1 MIEVVSQAIVAFL
14 VLAGLYYLFW
24 DNNNTL

>member
-1 MIEVVSQAIVAFL
+1 MLDLFYNA
-14 VLAGLYYLFW
+14 VLAILILGGMYYLFW